1 MGIMTVLLTTTPE
14 VETRENVK
22 NIVGVST
29 SNVFPEGMAAAEG
42 LERSNKKRVPK
53 VKQTAL

>member
-1 MGIMTVLLTTTPE
+1 MGVMTVLLTTTPE

-29 SNVFPEGMAAAEG
+29 SNVFPEDMAAAEG
-42 LERSNKKRVPK
+42 LERSNKKRVPT